1 MNAPKRLLNALSEFL
16 NDRTSALPPKGVSF
30 QAFVVDG
37 NEMCVLIAESSGTPW
52 YFRPF
57 PSSQPSPS
65 SVATDSKTA
74 AIDWSIHRLLTRDV
88 QNICNENIAK
98 AGIAGEA
105 GKIDRLVVLQHSEL
119 GAVLSFPCDHLKHV
133 ATILQ
138 TWGSPPE
145 NVVRDWR
152 SQLRSFGNPVLNTAE
167 TFVTEDGRLVPLTG
181 IIRQLSA
188 RAPIAPKKDAHFG
201 KSSPLLMLPPEW
213 PWALSRSESAIQ
225 QELFDL
231 GSPQSS
237 SVSNSGTSLARRTK
251 RSPGNA
257 NKNALWIGAAVLL
270 IASLIVS
277 SLMLFPSSVPEQVP
291 KSIAKAKDIDAV
303 KDAHKNAEDVVVT
316 KDTKALEN
324 KLVETTEPEPVTE
337 AMELVTTPTASDRM
351 EEAES
356 QQNEKMVQALLSELS
371 PIGSNSIRLD
381 QSSPSSIISDVL
393 KPNTAEGGLDNI
405 AINDSTEMTS
415 DSDDETKSS
424 DATLNTTEVVELKV
438 VSTEQGVS
446 TLEKPL
452 TLRAAYS
459 KEIVSIG
466 KPVLVKASRCEIE
479 LKLSDK
485 VVVEP
490 MEVTTIEGAG
500 KATWKIAI
508 EDETPE
514 MFLRI
519 ESKPGARWEIKAWV
533 GLREEK
539 GSMLFG
545 IGPRDAQNVCNRL
558 INYKQRISLF
568 VESLRTE
575 RANTRGKSSSMILDQ
590 IKRLEVQE
598 KEVDKAIERWQV
610 IARLSHFFF
619 DTHELRMQ
627 FTAIEKE
634 LTKDASK

>member
-16 NDRTSALPPKGVSF
+16 NDRTSALPPKDVSF

-57 PSSQPSPS
+57 PTSQPSPS
-65 SVATDSKTA
+65 SVATDSQTA
-74 AIDWSIHRLLTRDV
+74 ANDWSIHSLLTRDV

-98 AGIAGEA
+98 AGIAEEA

-119 GAVLSFPCDHLKHV
+119 GAVLSFPCDRLKHV

-145 NVVRDWR
+145 SVVRDWR

-181 IIRQLSA
+181 IIRQLSE
-188 RAPIAPKKDAHFG
+188 RAPSAPKKDALLG
-201 KSSPLLMLPPEW
+201 KSSPLLKSPPEW
-213 PWALSRSESAIQ
+213 PWTLSRLESTIQ
-225 QELFDL
+225 QERFDF
-231 GSPQSS
+231 GRPQSS
-237 SVSNSGTSLARRTK
+237 SVSNAGTSLAGRTK
-251 RSPGNA
+251 RSPRNA

-277 SLMLFPSSVPEQVP
+277 SLILFPSSAPEQVP

-303 KDAHKNAEDVVVT
+303 KDAHKNAEGVVVT

-324 KLVETTEPEPVTE
+324 IFVETTEPEPVTE
-337 AMELVTTPTASDRM
+337 AMELVTTPTASDGM

-356 QQNEKMVQALLSELS
+356 QQNEKMVQALLSELG
-371 PIGSNSIRLD
+371 PIGSSSIRLD
-381 QSSPSSIISDVL
+381 QSSDSSITSVF
-393 KPNTAEGGLDNI
+393 KPNNAEGGLANLP
-405 AINDSTEMTS
+405 INNATEMS
-415 DSDDETKSS
+415 SESDDNSKPSESPS
-424 DATLNTTEVVELKV
+424 NTTEVEELKV
-438 VSTEQGVS
+438 VTTERGVI

-452 TLRAAYS
+452 TLRSAYA
-459 KEIVSIG
+459 KEIVPIG
-466 KPVLVKASRCEIE
+466 KPVLAKASRCEIE

-514 MFLRI
+514 MLVRI
-519 ESKPGARWEIKAWV
+519 ESKPGSRWEINAWV
-533 GLREEK
+533 GMREER

-545 IGPRDAQNVCNRL
+545 MGPRDAQNICNRL
-558 INYKQRISLF
+558 IDYKQRVSFTI
-568 VESLRTE
+568 ESLRTK

-590 IKRLEVQE
+590 IKQLEVQE

-634 LTKDASK
+634 LAKDASK